1 MAEDELVKIAN
12 IDEIIALAMIK
23 HLYRQNLISEE
34 VYNRILKIYEM
45 RK

>member
-1 MAEDELVKIAN
+1 MEEDKVIEITN

-23 HLYRQNLISEE
+23 HLYQQNLISEE
-34 VYNRILKIYEM
+34 IYNRILKIYEM